1 MKLLTA
7 FIDFILYSNLWIALA
22 AVAMVWQSEF
32 LLFGSF
38 DWTAYS
44 GFVFFATLF
53 LYAVHRLVG
62 LTRVQP
68 FQSAGRY
75 RIIARFRWH
84 IALYALLAAGAG
96 SWYYFQLPL
105 VMQGQLLFPCLLSL
119 AYVLPVFA
127 GKKRLRDLNYLKI
140 FLIAI
145 AWSWIT
151 VFIPATNRA
160 WALTVPTLLMAL
172 ERALFIFSITLPF
185 DIRDLEVDAHT
196 GVRTLPARLG
206 MPRTRWLAASAL
218 GGMVL
223 CSWLNY
229 RLDVYPGGTLAS
241 LTGSALLS
249 YALIHFA
256 DRVEHDYYF
265 SGAIDG
271 MMLLQF
277 LMVAGIA

>member
-1 MKLLTA
+1 
-7 FIDFILYSNLWIALA
+7 
-22 AVAMVWQSEF
+22 MVWQSEF

-38 DWTAYS
+38 GWTPYS

-68 FQSAGRY
+68 FRSAGRY
-75 RIIARFRWH
+75 RVIARFRRH
-84 IALYALLAAGAG
+84 IAFYALLAAGAG
-96 SWYYFQLPL
+96 SWYYFQLP
-105 VMQGQLLFPCLLSL
+105 VAMQWQLLFPCLLSL
-119 AYVLPVFA
+119 AYVLPVFG
-127 GKKRLRDLNYLKI
+127 GKKRLRDLHYIKI

-145 AWSWIT
+145 AWAWIT
-151 VFIPATNRA
+151 VLTPAAARA

-196 GVRTLPARLG
+196 GVHTLPARFG
-206 MPRTRWLAASAL
+206 PSRTRLLAAAAL
-218 GGMVL
+218 AGMLL

-229 RLDVYPGGTLAS
+229 RLDVYQGSTLAALS
-241 LTGSALLS
+241 GSALLS

-265 SGAIDG
+265 SGALDG

-277 LMVAGIA
+277 LMVVGIT